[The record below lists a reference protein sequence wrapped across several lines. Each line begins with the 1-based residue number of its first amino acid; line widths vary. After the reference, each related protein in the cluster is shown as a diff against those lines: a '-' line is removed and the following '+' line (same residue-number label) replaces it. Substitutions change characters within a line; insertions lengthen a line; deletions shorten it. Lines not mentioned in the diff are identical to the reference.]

1 MKKIIVLVFFL
12 SLNAFG
18 SDKIE
23 FSKNIV
29 TLETDKKSFVFDIQD
44 VLFLSKEEYPH
55 QTKVFYTIRFK
66 GRENSDIKY
75 YDFEIHNKLI
85 ELFNIHKSLEKL
97 RWGAF

>member
-55 QTKVFYTIRFK
+55 KVFYTIRFK

-97 RWGAF
+97 R